1 MRIVLL
7 PFTSSLLNKLDTRF
21 QSYWGKKGFGAGAL
35 SWKEGMNP
43 HSHLTHAVYQIIR
56 SLTLLLSSFQRLL
69 MQSGVLLS
77 LDDPLENIQ
86 LQKAQQNLKS
96 PANTQRSKGQLR
108 EFDENKMS
116 QPVTLG

>member
-1 MRIVLL
+1 
-7 PFTSSLLNKLDTRF
+7 
-21 QSYWGKKGFGAGAL
+21 
-35 SWKEGMNP
+35 
-43 HSHLTHAVYQIIR
+43 
-56 SLTLLLSSFQRLL
+56 

-116 QPVTLG
+116 QPVTLSWLKSAPPIITGPLAIRLPFV

>member
-1 MRIVLL
+1 M
-7 PFTSSLLNKLDTRF
+7 PFTSSLLNTLDTRA
-21 QSYWGKKGFGAGAL
+21 QSYWGKKGFWAGAL
-35 SWKEGMNP
+35 SWKEGMNAPLPP
-43 HSHLTHAVYQIIR
+43 HNAVYQIIW
-56 SLTLLLSSFQRLL
+56 SLTLSSFQRLL

-116 QPVTLG
+116 QPVTLS

>member
-1 MRIVLL
+1 
-7 PFTSSLLNKLDTRF
+7 
-21 QSYWGKKGFGAGAL
+21 
-35 SWKEGMNP
+35 
-43 HSHLTHAVYQIIR
+43 
-56 SLTLLLSSFQRLL
+56 

-116 QPVTLG
+116 QPVTLS